1 MRISTKSRH
10 AITSM
15 LELALHD
22 GPMKLSMLSD
32 NNAISLSYL
41 EQIFASLRL
50 KGLVKGQR
58 GPGGGYVLGKQ
69 AAEISI
75 AEIISAVDEWV
86 EYAFSKPRMVAPV
99 SQVLTTQTLWN
110 DLSHQI
116 YDFLDSTTLAEVIA
130 NSSTYQELLAE
141 AA

>member
-15 LELALHD
+15 LELALQNQ
-22 GPMKLSMLSD
+22 PMKLSMISD
-32 NNAISLSYL
+32 NNGISLSYL
-41 EQIFASLRL
+41 EQIFASLRT
-50 KGLVKGQR
+50 KGLVRGQR
-58 GPGGGYVLGKQ
+58 GPGGGYVLGKP

-75 AEIISAVDEWV
+75 ADIISAVDEWV
-86 EYAFSKPRMVAPV
+86 EYAFSKPKMFVSAAPA
-99 SQVLTTQTLWN
+99 LTTQTLWS

-116 YDFLDSTTLAEVIA
+116 YDFLDATSLGDIVSKGTD
-130 NSSTYQELLAE
+130 YQELLDE